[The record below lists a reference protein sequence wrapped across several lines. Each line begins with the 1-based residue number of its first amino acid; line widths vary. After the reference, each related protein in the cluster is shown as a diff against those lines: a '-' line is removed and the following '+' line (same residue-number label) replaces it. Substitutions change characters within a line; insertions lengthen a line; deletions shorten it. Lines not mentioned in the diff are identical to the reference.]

1 MIQRKQTIYLLLSAL
16 ILASIF
22 LHTFDFAQIST
33 DGAES
38 LSNTQYLQDKVL
50 DVYDHILFMILTG
63 LISGLSLLAI
73 FLYKNRNLQLSVSK
87 TNIVLCIILMVDIA
101 YCLIQDINKI
111 DGIYSIVPYFGLW
124 AILLAIVA
132 ILLAIRG
139 INHDNKLVKSMDR
152 LR

>member
-22 LHTFDFAQIST
+22 LHTFDFAQISASGDEALT
-33 DGAES
+33 E
-38 LSNTQYLQDKVL
+38 TQYLQDNVL

-63 LISGLSLLAI
+63 LISALSLIAV

-87 TNIVLCIILMVDIA
+87 TNIALCFILVVDIV
-101 YCLIQDINKI
+101 YCLVQDLNKI
-111 DGIYSIVPYFGLW
+111 DGIYSIVPYFGIW
-124 AILLAIVA
+124 AILLAVVA